1 MTTYNHAFDI
11 AFEIP
16 GSTCP
21 EANDVT
27 QEMIIAALCRR
38 VATLIEEGSALEAV
52 GAPFDT
58 YEEPDSSAQ
67 NKETDQ

>member
-1 MTTYNHAFDI
+1 MKTYNHAFDI

-21 EANDVT
+21 EASDVT
-27 QEMIIAALCRR
+27 QDMIIAALCRR
-38 VATLIEEGSALEAV
+38 VANLIEEGSALEAV

-58 YEEPDSSAQ
+58 HE
-67 NKETDQ
+67 ETDQ